1 MTEIASWQS
10 NPLRA
15 VGFWLALVMGLL
27 QAVYA
32 VQAFVDPSGFATY
45 RGTPLSADGD
55 TDWVRIY
62 ASRTLFVALIV
73 GLLLARM
80 DIATLK
86 WVALL
91 GVVMP
96 VGDAYLAHK
105 AGASFA
111 VVSRHVATVI
121 YLLVTFAALLVWCK
135 RNRTDIAAES
145 AGTARGSPPPNELE

>member
-1 MTEIASWQS
+1 MTETTSWQS

-15 VGFWLALVMGLL
+15 VGFWLAVVMGLL

-32 VQAFVDPSGFATY
+32 FQAFVDPTGFATY
-45 RGTPLSADGD
+45 RGTPLIAGGD
-55 TDWVRIY
+55 TDWVQIY

-73 GLLLARM
+73 GLLLARKEM
-80 DIATLK
+80 ATLK

-96 VGDAYLAHK
+96 VGDALLAHE

-111 VVSRHVATVI
+111 IVGRHVATVI
-121 YLLVTFAALLVWCK
+121 YLLVTFAALWFWCE
-135 RNRTDIAAES
+135 RNKTDA
-145 AGTARGSPPPNELE
+145 

>member
-15 VGFWLALVMGLL
+15 AGFWLALVMGLL

-32 VQAFVDPSGFATY
+32 VRAFVDPSGFATY
-45 RGTPLSADGD
+45 RGTPLMAEGD
-55 TDWVRIY
+55 TDWVQIY
-62 ASRTLFVALIV
+62 ASRTLFLALIV

-80 DIATLK
+80 DLATLK

-96 VGDAYLAHK
+96 ISDTFLAK
-105 AGASFA
+105 EAGASIA
-111 VVSRHVATVI
+111 VVSRHIATVV
-121 YLLVTFAALLVWCK
+121 YLLVTSVALFAWCK
-135 RNRTDIAAES
+135 RNEPDTAVES
-145 AGTARGSPPPNELE
+145 SDTAHGSPPPQ

>member
-1 MTEIASWQS
+1 MTETAPWKS
-10 NPLRA
+10 NPLRS
-15 VGFWLALVMGLL
+15 VGFWLALVMGLV

-55 TDWVRIY
+55 TDWVQIY
-62 ASRTLFVALIV
+62 ASRTLFIALIA
-73 GLLLARM
+73 GLLLARK

-86 WVALL
+86 WLALL

-96 VGDAYLAHK
+96 IGDAFLAHN

-111 VVSRHVATVI
+111 IVSRHVATVI
-121 YLLVTFAALLVWCK
+121 YLLVTFAALLVWSK
-135 RNRTDIAAES
+135 RNRTEIAAES
-145 AGTARGSPPPNELE
+145 PATARRSPPPR